1 MNTCMT
7 SRQTIDFASETLEN
21 RMNNF
26 DEFEFLYF
34 TIRYLDEFDL
44 KLIIVDFDWSELL
57 INY

>member
-34 TIRYLDEFDL
+34 TIRYLDKFDL